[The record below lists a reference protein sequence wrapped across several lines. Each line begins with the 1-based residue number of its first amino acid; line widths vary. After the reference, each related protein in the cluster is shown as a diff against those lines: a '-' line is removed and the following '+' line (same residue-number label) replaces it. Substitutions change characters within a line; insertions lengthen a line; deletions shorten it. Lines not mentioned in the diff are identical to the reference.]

1 MDSPAINNPDVDRMV
16 LKLPLKIILSH
27 GGSESLVDK
36 INALIYESAH
46 IPHVQVTET
55 LKKKRGRPAGSKNK
69 QKEPVTATEVTK
81 KRGRPAGSKNKQQVP
96 ATATEV
102 TKKRGRPAG
111 SKNKQKVP
119 ATATEVTKKRG
130 RPAGSKNKQKVP
142 ATATEVTESPKE
154 CDHPTKQ
161 RSADKHTRKS
171 KRSTSA
177 ATTIQRYARRYINEY
192 HILSTV
198 HTAQ

>member
-81 KRGRPAGSKNKQQVP
+81 KRGRPAGSKNKH
-96 ATATEV
+96 
-102 TKKRGRPAG
+102 
-111 SKNKQKVP
+111 KVP

-130 RPAGSKNKQKVP
+130 RPAGSKNKHKVP

>member
-81 KRGRPAGSKNKQQVP
+81 KRGRPAGSKNKQ
-96 ATATEV
+96 
-102 TKKRGRPAG
+102 
-111 SKNKQKVP
+111 
-119 ATATEVTKKRG
+119 
-130 RPAGSKNKQKVP
+130 KVP